1 MVKVNKKY
9 ERDFTLVQNTIFKI
23 NDLLPEG
30 EKISFKA
37 MGIFFYLWHLPHDWE
52 FHESEI
58 INHASEKITAFR
70 SGRAE
75 LEKYGFIEK
84 KRNRNDKGQVGEY
97 EWVLNDEPAL
107 DYLKQDNPTLDYPKQ
122 GNPIL
127 DNQTLQSTKGTKNLS
142 NKVSSSSGGDSK
154 NQSEEQNSKENTP
167 SNTFKMYEQLWGFPN
182 AIAMQ
187 DLKEWINDYSDEL
200 VACAITI
207 AGRNN
212 VSSRGAYSY
221 LNKILT
227 EWAKSGVKSVEDAK
241 KQNEEHSQRLD
252 REFKQRKSYGG
263 HTPIK
268 EEPPEWLKKYEDNNY
283 KPDHSKSNN
292 NQHDSK
298 RTKELEDKLKRIR
311 NGDFTNEN

>member
-1 MVKVNKKY
+1 MTKVYKDRESNFTHIKNDIFNTANPKY
-9 ERDFTLVQNTIFKI
+9 TI
-23 NDLLPEG
+23 DEPLTA
-30 EKISFKA
+30 KA
-37 MGIFFYLWHLPHDWE
+37 IGIFCYMWSLPDDWDYY
-52 FHESEI
+52 
-58 INHASEKITAFR
+58 ITELAKHFKEQKAAV
-70 SGRAE
+70 STAVSE
-75 LEKYGFIEK
+75 LEKYGFLRRK
-84 KRNRNDKGQVGEY
+84 WHRNKGKFASFD
-97 EWVLNDEPAL
+97 WILNESPL
-107 DYLKQDNPTLDYPKQ
+107 TDYPSTV
-122 GNPIL
+122 NPPTENPST
-127 DNQTLQSTKGTKNLS
+127 DNRALLSTNGTKDLY
-142 NKVSSSSGGDSK
+142 NKVSSSGGESQ

-167 SNTFKMYEQLWGFPN
+167 SNAFKMYEQLWGFPN
-182 AIAMQ
+182 AIAIQ

-221 LNKILT
+221 LDKILT
-227 EWAKSGVKSVEDAK
+227 EWSKSGIETVEDAK
-241 KQNEEHSQRLD
+241 KQNKEHSQRLD

-311 NGDFTNEN
+311 SANN